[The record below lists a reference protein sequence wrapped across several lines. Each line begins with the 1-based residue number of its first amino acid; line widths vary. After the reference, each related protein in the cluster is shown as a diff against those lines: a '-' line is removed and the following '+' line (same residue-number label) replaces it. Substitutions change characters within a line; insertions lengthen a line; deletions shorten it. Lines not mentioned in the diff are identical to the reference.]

1 MTTANMVLATS
12 QTDILE
18 RTPTPDETFEKE
30 VRAQKLLD
38 VWAKEP
44 RAVDRRLSVL
54 MDRHHGIKMT
64 VRDIRKLKRSQE
76 FAELRAVATSEA
88 LWGVTHEIM
97 ERMPIITKG
106 IMDLAEDARSERV
119 RVDAFRE
126 LVNFLDKFVP
136 RGVDDSGLGSGARN
150 AAVVNIMF
158 GAQQDDVIEG
168 DIELLPPEDFDEGAE
183 REKYFS
189 LADEKV

>member
-1 MTTANMVLATS
+1 M
-12 QTDILE
+12 
-18 RTPTPDETFEKE
+18 
-30 VRAQKLLD
+30 
-38 VWAKEP
+38 
-44 RAVDRRLSVL
+44 
-54 MDRHHGIKMT
+54 
-64 VRDIRKLKRSQE
+64 
-76 FAELRAVATSEA
+76 
-88 LWGVTHEIM
+88 
-97 ERMPIITKG
+97 
-106 IMDLAEDARSERV
+106 
-119 RVDAFRE
+119 DAFRE